1 MSLADLVLQK
11 EYRNLK
17 CDVISEFYIPIL
29 REAILYKRAVGFF
42 NSSALYEMAIGL
54 KELVSIRAAR

>member
-1 MSLADLVLQK
+1 MALSDLYLAK

-17 CDVISEFYIPIL
+17 CDVINDFYIPIL
-29 REAILYKRAVGFF
+29 SNAVMYKRAVGFF

-54 KELVSIRAAR
+54 KHLVEKQR